1 MKFEQIV
8 DMVPV
13 PTDKV
18 IASGISFFIR
28 EQEPDNV
35 EFERA
40 TNGYAI
46 KVRTDD
52 RSADEAKRFWE
63 EEVDQKL

>member
-40 TNGYAI
+40 KNGYAI
-46 KVRTDD
+46 KVRTDGE
-52 RSADEAKRFWE
+52 SADEAKKFWE
-63 EEVDQKL
+63 EEVDEKL